1 MMKVRTLSLFLIITI
16 QLAGA
21 TPKLRERGTS
31 ILREIVSQPWAK
43 SWKSATLKNIRLIFE
58 KPDLHQPLNL
68 PPVWSALISGP
79 NGASG
84 HLIWDSIGEGRLV
97 EFSLDDKFEVEG
109 DLGQAI
115 SGVPSFQQF
124 PIPGKDLEQIASGC
138 VPTAAASVVSYWA
151 SQKYPSWGGHGKNSQ
166 KDLVLRLRSK
176 LKMTPFPDIDGFTAN
191 RMALAGAYPSELLK
205 VLKAETVAYNLPIQI
220 GFVRFTFPLFKK
232 EIDNSRPTLM
242 SCLVR
247 VPHKPQLSWPH
258 QVAGVGYYEIDDV
271 KLVGV
276 MDNFFPTNHKETIR
290 WIRQDAFR
298 SILILQPREEE

>member
-1 MMKVRTLSLFLIITI
+1 MKVRTLFYFLIVTS

-21 TPKLRERGTS
+21 TPKLRDRGLS
-31 ILREIVSQPWAK
+31 ILRGIVSQPWAK
-43 SWKSATLKNIRLIFE
+43 SWKSATLKNIRLISE

-68 PPVWSALISGP
+68 PPVWFALISGP

-84 HLIWDSIGEGRLV
+84 HLMWDSIGEGRLV
-97 EFSLDDKFEVEG
+97 EFSLDDKFEMKG
-109 DLGQAI
+109 GAGQAI

-124 PIPGKDLEQIASGC
+124 PIVGKDLKPIASGC

-151 SQKYPSWGGHGKNSQ
+151 SQKYPSWAGHDKNSP

-176 LKMTPFPDIDGFTAN
+176 LKMTPFPDIDGFTTN
-191 RMALAGAYPSELLK
+191 QMALAGAYPSELLE
-205 VLKAETVAYNLPIQI
+205 VLKAETVTYNLPIQI
-220 GFVRFTFPLFKK
+220 GFGRFTFPLYKR
-232 EIDNSRPTLM
+232 EIDNSRPALL

-247 VPHKPQLSWPH
+247 VAHKPQLSWPH
-258 QVAGVGYYEIDDV
+258 EVAGVGYYEIDGV

-298 SILILQPREEE
+298 SILILRPREEE

>member
-1 MMKVRTLSLFLIITI
+1 MKVRTLFFYLIVTI
-16 QLAGA
+16 QIAGA
-21 TPKLRERGTS
+21 TPKLGERGPA

-43 SWKSATLKNIRLIFE
+43 SWKSATLKNIRLVSE
-58 KPDLHQPLNL
+58 KSDLHQPLNL

-84 HLIWDSIGEGRLV
+84 HLIWDSVGEGRLV
-97 EFSLDDKFEVEG
+97 EFSLDDKFEVKD

-115 SGVPSFQQF
+115 GGVPSFQQF
-124 PIPGKDLEQIASGC
+124 SIVGKNLKPIASGC

-151 SQKYPSWGGHGKNSQ
+151 SQKYPSWGGHDKNSP

-176 LKMTPFPDIDGFTAN
+176 LNMTPFPDIDGFTAN

-205 VLKAETVAYNLPIQI
+205 VLRAETVAYNLPIQI
-220 GFVRFTFPLFKK
+220 ELGRFTLPLLKE
-232 EIDNSRPTLM
+232 EIDNSRPALL

-247 VPHKPQLSWPH
+247 VAHKPQLSWPH
-258 QVAGVGYYEIDDV
+258 EVVGVGYYEIDDV

-298 SILILQPREEE
+298 SILILRPREEE

>member
-1 MMKVRTLSLFLIITI
+1 MKVRTLFYFFIVTI

-31 ILREIVSQPWAK
+31 ILREIVSQPWLK
-43 SWKSATLKNIRLIFE
+43 SWKSATLKNIRLISE

-97 EFSLDDKFEVEG
+97 EFSLDDKLEVKGES
-109 DLGQAI
+109 GQAI

-124 PIPGKDLEQIASGC
+124 PIPGRDLKPIASGC

-151 SQKYPSWGGHGKNSQ
+151 SQKYPSWGDHGKNSP

-205 VLKAETVAYNLPIQI
+205 ALKAETVAYNLPIQI
-220 GFVRFTFPLFKK
+220 GFGRFTFSLFKK
-232 EIDNSRPTLM
+232 EIDNSRPTLL

-247 VPHKPQLSWPH
+247 VAHKPQLSWPH
-258 QVAGVGYYEIDDV
+258 QVVGVGYYEIDDV

-298 SILILQPREEE
+298 SILTLRPSEEE